1 MEVQQSANN
10 LFPLKQHN
18 TGSYSQVG
26 DATMPVNY
34 ECWHWHHQSTKTTL
48 HRHSQWHV
56 FFFSI
61 KERLFFF
68 KTKWKMDC
76 LNCTT
81 NKLLVIT
88 QKVIWVLWSF
98 LSTSCKLHSFIRKT
112 KDMKLFAFV
121 QINSLFAGNHVFNG
135 INNYL
140 WKCWDAFFFVFH
152 ITHSM
157 HVCYFPVTQ
166 QQGVDYVL
174 LIWY

>member
-56 FFFSI
+56 FFSI

-76 LNCTT
+76 L
-81 NKLLVIT
+81 
-88 QKVIWVLWSF
+88 LWSF
-98 LSTSCKLHSFIRKT
+98 LSTSCELHSFIRKT

-121 QINSLFAGNHVFNG
+121 QIDSLFAGNHVFNG

-140 WKCWDAFFFVFH
+140 RKCWDAFFFVFH